1 MIQRLIP
8 VAIMAAGLS
17 GCALLSSPPEAQL
30 YRFGMEPASAQT
42 LPVDAPSLNLR
53 RVEMVDAAETDR
65 ILSITGGAEAAYI
78 GAARWVVPAQDLYT
92 NGLETAFAAQA
103 RRVRL
108 IGRGE
113 AVRGDQALDVD
124 VRAFEARYDA
134 PDTIPMVVVTVRAR
148 LLQNREL
155 VSEQVFTS
163 SRPASENRVS
173 AIVQAFDAAT
183 ADVNGQIV
191 AWADATVTPA
201 PPPAP

>member
-1 MIQRLIP
+1 MIRRLIP
-8 VAIMAAGLS
+8 LTAVAVALS

-30 YRFGMEPASAQT
+30 YRFGMDTAAAQP

-78 GAARWVVPAQDLYT
+78 GAARWVTPAQDLYT
-92 NGLETAFAAQA
+92 NSLESAFAGQA

-108 IGRGE
+108 IGRRE
-113 AVRGDQALDVD
+113 ALRGDQTLDID

-134 PDTIPMVVVTVRAR
+134 PETIPTVVVTVRAR
-148 LLQNREL
+148 LLQDRDL

-163 SRPASENRVS
+163 SRPANENRVS
-173 AIVQAFDAAT
+173 TIVQAFEAAT
-183 ADVNGQIV
+183 ADVNSQIV

-201 PPPAP
+201 PPPGP